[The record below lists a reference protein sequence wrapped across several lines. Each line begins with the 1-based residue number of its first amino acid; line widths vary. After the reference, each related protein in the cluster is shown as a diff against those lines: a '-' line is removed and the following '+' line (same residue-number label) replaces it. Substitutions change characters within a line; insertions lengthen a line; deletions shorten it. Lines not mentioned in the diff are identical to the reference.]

1 MARMKPFAVISDIHG
16 NLEALQAVL
25 ARIDALGID
34 TIYSLG
40 DVIGYGA
47 DPEACLRL
55 VEKRCHRR
63 LLGNHEHAVLYAAAG
78 VGFTE
83 LARKALDWTRER
95 IRRADLFDLISGLS
109 PAYRQGDIY
118 FAHGTVRNPLHEY
131 LRESDSNG
139 YSTFDDIAQSLE
151 RDFVDFR
158 ICFIGHNH
166 HPFLATVEGF
176 LHPHEGLSE
185 FHVSGDHKFYLSVG
199 SVGQPRDGDPRAC
212 FVTFDDSRVIFHR
225 VAYPFAITAEKILA
239 AGLPKFLADRLAGG
253 Q

>member
-1 MARMKPFAVISDIHG
+1 MKPFAVISDIHG

-55 VEKRCHRR
+55 VAKRSHHR
-63 LLGNHEHAVLYAAAG
+63 LLGNHEHAVLDAAAG
-78 VGFTE
+78 VRFTE
-83 LARKALDWTRER
+83 IARKGLDWTRER
-95 IRRADLFDLISGLS
+95 IREADLSHLISGLS
-109 PAYRQGDIY
+109 PAYQQGDFY

-131 LRESDSNG
+131 LRESDSSG
-139 YSTFDDIAQSLE
+139 YSTFDEMAESLE
-151 RDFVDFR
+151 RDFTDFR

-166 HPFLATVEGF
+166 HPFLATAEGF
-176 LHPHEGLSE
+176 LHPHKGLSE
-185 FHVSGDHKFYLSVG
+185 FHVSGEDKFYLSVG

-212 FVTFDDSRVIFHR
+212 FVTFGDSRASFHR
-225 VAYPFAITAEKILA
+225 VAYPIAITAEKILA
-239 AGLPKFLADRLAGG
+239 AGLPEVLAHRLAAGR
-253 Q
+253 

>member
-1 MARMKPFAVISDIHG
+1 MVCMKPFAVISDIHG

-25 ARIDALGID
+25 ARIDALGIE
-34 TIYSLG
+34 TIYCLG
-40 DVIGYGA
+40 DVVGYGA

-55 VEKRCHRR
+55 VEKRCRLR
-63 LLGNHEHAVLYAAAG
+63 LLGNHEHAVLDATAG
-78 VGFTE
+78 ARFTE
-83 LARKALDWTRER
+83 LARNALDWTRES
-95 IRRADLFDLISGLS
+95 IRRAELFNLISGLS
-109 PAYRQGDIY
+109 PACQQGDIY

-131 LRESDSNG
+131 LHESDSSG
-139 YSTFDDIAQSLE
+139 YSTFDEMAESLA
-151 RDFVDFR
+151 RDFIDFR

-166 HPFLATVEGF
+166 HPFLATTEGF

-185 FHVSGDHKFYLSVG
+185 FHVSRDDKFYLSVG

-239 AGLPKFLADRLAGG
+239 AGLPKFLADRLAEG